1 MTRRVAPADVVR
13 RALDITAA
21 VAGLTLLSP
30 LLLAAALAV
39 RVRMGGPVLF
49 RQRRLGLGGTPFE
62 LLKLRSMHH
71 PAPGKEAPEF
81 DHLRLGRL
89 GRLLRSTSIDELPS
103 LLNLLRGQITLVG
116 PRPLPVHYWDRFTE
130 TERRR
135 FEVKPGITGMAQV
148 NGRNTVDWPQRLA
161 LDVEYVERRSLDLD
175 LRILLRTVPMVLRRH
190 GVDQQGGVTMTEL
203 PVR

>member
-1 MTRRVAPADVVR
+1 MRRRVAPADVMR
-13 RALDITAA
+13 RGLDITAA
-21 VAGLTLLSP
+21 IAGLTLLSP
-30 LLLAAALAV
+30 VLLGAALAV
-39 RVRMGGPVLF
+39 RIRMGGPVLF
-49 RQRRLGLGGTPFE
+49 RQRRLGRGGEPFA

-161 LDVEYVERRSLDLD
+161 LDVEYVERRSLGLD

>member
-1 MTRRVAPADVVR
+1 MTAGRAADLVRRVVDV
-13 RALDITAA
+13 TAA
-21 VAGLTLLSP
+21 ITGLVLLSP
-30 LLLAAALAV
+30 LLVGAAVAV
-39 RVRMGGPVLF
+39 RVRMGSPVVF
-49 RQRRLGLGGTPFE
+49 RQRRLGRDGVPFD

-71 PAPGKEAPEF
+71 PAPGMEAPEF

-161 LDVEYVERRSLDLD
+161 LDVEYVERRSLGLD